1 MRRLPE
7 ALAVAIGGGALAGA
21 TGWLIGLAIPAAIVG
36 LIHGFLAGYRRIYP
50 WREWRGWVGFALDHS
65 WGLITA
71 LGSLISHLVAAVSKT
86 ARPVPE
92 LSERQ
97 GRHVYLGGL
106 QLRPGFVLTVGNAIS
121 GARHLERESKQRLI
135 RIHEMSHVWQTRWF
149 GPIFPLV
156 YLVWGIVVGLVCI
169 RRRPRHEA
177 QAARQLCR
185 GMDVLL
191 ESVRMVGV
199 QPRGP
204 LATEGR
210 PGRRVAPSCG
220 PCPRAAAGGAAAARG
235 AGGGRRNLTQRP
247 QCWSSATCRRAAS
260 AARWRSRRSA
270 T

>member
-1 MRRLPE
+1 VRRLPE
-7 ALAVAIGGGALAGA
+7 ALAVAIGGGALAGT

-36 LIHGFLAGYRRIYP
+36 LIHGFLAGYRRIYQ

-71 LGSLISHLVAAVSKT
+71 FGSLISHLVAAVSKT

-135 RIHEMSHVWQTRWF
+135 RIHEMSHVWQTRVF

-156 YLVWGIVVGLVCI
+156 YLVWGIVVGLVSF
-169 RRRPRHEA
+169 
-177 QAARQLCR
+177 
-185 GMDVLL
+185 V
-191 ESVRMVGV
+191 VGLITK
-199 QPRGP
+199 RKP
-204 LATEGR
+204 LGSFVEGWTYYSNPFEWWAYSREGR
-210 PGRRVAPSCG
+210 WPPKAGRAVVWRHPAVRARVLRPVEPPPAAP
-220 PCPRAAAGGAAAARG
+220 AAAVEI
-235 AGGGRRNLTQRP
+235 
-247 QCWSSATCRRAAS
+247 
-260 AARWRSRRSA
+260 
-270 T
+270 